1 MSTIGE
7 ALMSSRAALQAAG
20 IESAALDA
28 RLLVSTALLVPVE
41 TVVAWPERDVEE
53 AAASRLAALL
63 ARRVAR
69 EPMAHLLGRREFW
82 SLDFTV
88 SPDVLIPRPDSETLV
103 AAVLETIAD
112 RDRPLRLLDLGTGS
126 GCLLLALLSELRSAQ
141 GVGVDCSDEA
151 LDVARL
157 NAANLKLDQR
167 IRFAKA
173 DWSAGLGGIEGPFNI
188 VIGNPPY
195 IPTGDLARLQP
206 EVQRDPRLALD
217 GGPDGLHAYRR
228 LIPLLPSL
236 LSDDGAVALE
246 IGEGQ
251 EKDVEVFLREAGFA
265 AFARHKDLA
274 GIVRCVVAQRLP
286 AVKI

>member
-7 ALMSSRAALQAAG
+7 ALANSRAALQAAG

-28 RLLVSTALLVPVE
+28 RLLVSTALQVPVE
-41 TVVAWPERDVEE
+41 TVVAWPERDVGE
-53 AAASRLAALL
+53 AAAGRLSALL

-69 EPMAHLLGRREFW
+69 QPMAHLLGRREFW

-103 AAVLETIAD
+103 AAVLETVAD
-112 RDRPLRLLDLGTGS
+112 RDRSLRLLDLGTGS

-141 GVGVDCSDEA
+141 GIGVDCSDAA
-151 LDVARL
+151 LEIARL
-157 NAANLKLDQR
+157 NARDLQLDQR
-167 IRFAKA
+167 ARFAKA

-195 IPTGDLARLQP
+195 IPSGDLARLQP

-236 LSDDGAVALE
+236 LSDDGVVALE

-251 EKDVEVFLREAGFA
+251 EKDVEAFLREAGFTSI
-265 AFARHKDLA
+265 ARHKDLA
-274 GIVRCVVAQRLP
+274 GIVRCIMAERYH
-286 AVKI
+286 AAKI